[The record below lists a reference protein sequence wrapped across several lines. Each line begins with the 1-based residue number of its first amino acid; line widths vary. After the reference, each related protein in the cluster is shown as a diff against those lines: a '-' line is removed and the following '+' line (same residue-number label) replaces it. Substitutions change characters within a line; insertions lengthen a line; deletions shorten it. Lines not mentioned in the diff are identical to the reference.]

1 MDTIIPSEK
10 DILDALV
17 INKEKF
23 DKLFL
28 DKPNPI
34 GTEEFDTLKDEFFS
48 LKRQLDQH
56 KALSYNLKQENLT
69 MNKSK
74 QIKEIL
80 INLAI
85 NDKLPNDLND
95 LDESIFNHLFQDI
108 QPNKTDLLAEAILK
122 HYSERRSDITDM
134 VEDYLKTGT
143 IPTNFKPESRIISA
157 SIPEHDLYVEYDTL
171 TTLLSYKKRTE
182 TFLKECEDH
191 DYKDI

>member
-1 MDTIIPSEK
+1 
-10 DILDALV
+10 
-17 INKEKF
+17 
-23 DKLFL
+23 
-28 DKPNPI
+28 
-34 GTEEFDTLKDEFFS
+34 
-48 LKRQLDQH
+48 
-56 KALSYNLKQENLT
+56 

-85 NDKLPNDLND
+85 NDALPNDLND
-95 LDESIFNHLFQDI
+95 LDESIFDHLFQDN
-108 QPNKTDLLAEAILK
+108 PTNKTDLLAEAILK
-122 HYSERRSDITDM
+122 HYSERRTDITDL
-134 VEDYLKTGT
+134 VEEYLNTGA
-143 IPTNFKPESRIISA
+143 IPHNFKPESRIISA

>member
-1 MDTIIPSEK
+1 
-10 DILDALV
+10 
-17 INKEKF
+17 
-23 DKLFL
+23 
-28 DKPNPI
+28 
-34 GTEEFDTLKDEFFS
+34 
-48 LKRQLDQH
+48 
-56 KALSYNLKQENLT
+56 

-95 LDESIFNHLFQDI
+95 LDESIFDHLFTK
-108 QPNKTDLLAEAILK
+108 PNKTDLLAETILK
-122 HYSERRSDITDM
+122 HYSERRSDITDL
-134 VEDYLKTGT
+134 VEHYMKTGT
-143 IPTNFKPESRIISA
+143 ILPNFKPESRIISA

>member
-1 MDTIIPSEK
+1 
-10 DILDALV
+10 
-17 INKEKF
+17 
-23 DKLFL
+23 
-28 DKPNPI
+28 
-34 GTEEFDTLKDEFFS
+34 
-48 LKRQLDQH
+48 
-56 KALSYNLKQENLT
+56 

-74 QIKEIL
+74 QIKDIL
-80 INLAI
+80 INLAV

-95 LDESIFNHLFQDI
+95 LDESIFDHLFTK
-108 QPNKTDLLAEAILK
+108 PNKTDLLAEAILK

>member
-1 MDTIIPSEK
+1 
-10 DILDALV
+10 
-17 INKEKF
+17 
-23 DKLFL
+23 
-28 DKPNPI
+28 
-34 GTEEFDTLKDEFFS
+34 
-48 LKRQLDQH
+48 
-56 KALSYNLKQENLT
+56 

-85 NDKLPNDLND
+85 NDALPNDLND

-143 IPTNFKPESRIISA
+143 IPQNFKPESRIISA